1 MGFIT
6 AVVVY
11 VMGILTGIALTL
23 RVQEKKKRK
32 AKQKAKPVNI
42 YNIPRY

>member
-23 RVQEKKKRK
+23 RAQEKKKRK
-32 AKQKAKPVNI
+32 AKKKDRPVST

>member
-23 RVQEKKKRK
+23 RVKEKKKRK